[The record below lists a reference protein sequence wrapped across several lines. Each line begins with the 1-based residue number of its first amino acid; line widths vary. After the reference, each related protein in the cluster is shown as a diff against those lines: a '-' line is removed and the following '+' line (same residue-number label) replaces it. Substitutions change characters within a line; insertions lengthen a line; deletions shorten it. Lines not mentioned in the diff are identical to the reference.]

1 MKYIT
6 RQNVATSKNK
16 LLPFVSLDKDDDDD
30 DDDEGNDHCDSR
42 KNYFQERIRLS
53 RLGRLDN

>member
-6 RQNVATSKNK
+6 HQNVATSKNK

-30 DDDEGNDHCDSR
+30 DDDEGNDQDSR
-42 KNYFQERIRLS
+42 NNYFQERIRLS